1 VYVHTLL
8 PNILVYVT
16 CCRGFAQ
23 WRCDTLCISGFM
35 DDVILS
41 RSGPH
46 GACRIVDSVAASEVI
61 ASSNRNQIYL
71 LKTQHVYMQQVVEA
85 VDEQGQRGSKEPRLT
100 GCTVS

>member
-1 VYVHTLL
+1 
-8 PNILVYVT
+8 
-16 CCRGFAQ
+16 
-23 WRCDTLCISGFM
+23 M
-35 DDVILS
+35 DDVILL

-71 LKTQHVYMQQVVEA
+71 LKTDHVYMQQVVEA
-85 VDEQGQRGSKEPRLT
+85 VDEQGQHGSKEPRLT